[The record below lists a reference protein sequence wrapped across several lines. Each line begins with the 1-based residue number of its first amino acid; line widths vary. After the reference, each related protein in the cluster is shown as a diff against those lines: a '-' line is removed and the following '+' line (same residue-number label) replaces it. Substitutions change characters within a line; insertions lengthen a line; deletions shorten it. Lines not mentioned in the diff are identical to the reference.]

1 MLGRR
6 RDSEGEAAMSE
17 YELIIRGGEVV
28 TAADKF
34 RADVGVRGGKIVAV
48 ADKLTDGA
56 RVIDAS
62 GLLVLPGGVDS
73 HVHLAQNA
81 FGGPKMADGF
91 ESGTRSA
98 IAGGNTTVLPFA
110 LQPRGAS
117 LRASVM
123 SYHKEAD
130 GNCYCDYGFHLIV
143 TDPTPSVLGQELPAL
158 VADGYSSFK
167 VFMTYDDMVLND
179 RQLLEV
185 FECARACGA
194 LVMVHCEGYD
204 AIKFMTQ
211 RLEAAGKTAPY
222 YHAVSRPEVVEREAT
237 HRAISHGE
245 LIDTP
250 IMIVHVSG
258 REAMEQIRWA
268 QLRGLKVY
276 GETCTQYVS
285 LTADDLKGLNMD
297 ESGGKYV
304 CSPPPRDRGSWE
316 AIWEGI
322 RTGVFQ
328 TFSSDHCPFFYEGSE
343 GKLNPK
349 ARTSFKWVPNGIP
362 GVEVR
367 LPILYSK
374 GVVEGRITVN
384 EFVALTATNHAKM
397 YGLYPH
403 KGAIGIGFD
412 ADIVLWDPNKRETIR
427 QAIMHHGADYT
438 PYEGMAVTGWP
449 VMTLLRGEVVAED
462 GRIVGAKG
470 GGQFLKRELSP
481 YARPRGN

>member
-1 MLGRR
+1 
-6 RDSEGEAAMSE
+6 MSE
-17 YELIIRGGEVV
+17 FELIIRGGEVV

-34 RADVGVRGGKIVAV
+34 RADVGVRGGKIAAI

-62 GLLVLPGGVDS
+62 GLLVMPGGIDS
-73 HVHLAQNA
+73 HVHLAQPS
-81 FGGPKMADGF
+81 GGGVKMADGF
-91 ESGTRSA
+91 ETGTRSA

-123 SYHKEAD
+123 DYHKEAD
-130 GNCYCDYGFHLIV
+130 GNAYCDYGFHLIV
-143 TDPTPSVLGQELPAL
+143 TDPSPSVLGQELPAL

-167 VFMTYDDMVLND
+167 VFMTYDDLVLND

-185 FECARACGA
+185 FDCARGCGA

-245 LIDTP
+245 LLDTP

-268 QLRGLKVY
+268 QHRGLKVY
-276 GETCTQYVS
+276 GETCTQYVA

-304 CSPPPRDRGSWE
+304 CSPPPRDRASWD
-316 AIWEGI
+316 AIWEGV

-328 TFSSDHCPFFYEGSE
+328 TFSSDHCPFLYDSAE

-384 EFVALTATNHAKM
+384 EFVALTSTNHAKM
-397 YGLYPH
+397 YGLYPR
-403 KGAIGIGFD
+403 KGAIGVGFD
-412 ADIVLWDPNKRETIR
+412 ADIVLWDANKRETIR
-427 QAIMHHGADYT
+427 QDIMHHGADYT

-449 VMTLLRGEVVAED
+449 VMTVLRGEVAAED
-462 GRIVGAKG
+462 GKVLGAKG
-470 GGQFLKRELSP
+470 AGQFLKRDLSP
-481 YARPRGN
+481 YARPKGG